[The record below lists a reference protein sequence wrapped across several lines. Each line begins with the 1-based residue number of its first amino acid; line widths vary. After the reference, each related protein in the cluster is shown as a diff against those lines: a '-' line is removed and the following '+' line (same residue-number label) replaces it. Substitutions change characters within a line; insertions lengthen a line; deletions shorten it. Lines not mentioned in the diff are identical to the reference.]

1 MRSDKKGGLFFLSA
15 SPHRRALRRGGEVGI
30 REAAP
35 SQLSITPG
43 QAKAK
48 VFEHWGQLD
57 ALAKRRFPKDENL
70 AHEALLYVLKNLE
83 ADDWRQVCTWRGSG
97 HFLPFMTTLASRLL
111 TDFTRTKFGHL
122 RKPVWL
128 AEKSDPLWD
137 LAYRLLIVENY
148 TRHEVIERLSLGE
161 PQRERWF
168 IEEVV
173 TTIRRRCPREPQ
185 YREPSTEAGAEQAD
199 VELSPE
205 EQLRIQ
211 EKEVLEALS
220 AYLQGDAPSIT
231 PRVSE
236 LLARLKGYLH
246 LSEEDRLLLKLRY
259 QEGLKMAAIVQLLN
273 LQGDPY
279 KRLNKLI
286 AQLRQACQEVGL
298 LSNEMRS

>member
-1 MRSDKKGGLFFLSA
+1 MQ
-15 SPHRRALRRGGEVGI
+15 ETT
-30 REAAP
+30 P
-35 SQLSITPG
+35 SESSITPE

-48 VFEHWGQLD
+48 VLEHWDHLNG
-57 ALAKRRFPKDENL
+57 LAKRRFPKDENL
-70 AHEALLYVLKNLE
+70 AHEALLWVLKNLE
-83 ADDWRQVCTWRGSG
+83 ADHWRRVCRWRGSG
-97 HFLPFMTTLASRLL
+97 HFLPFITTLASRLL

-128 AEKSDPLWD
+128 AEKGDPLWD
-137 LAYRLLIVENY
+137 TAYRLLMVENY
-148 TRHEVIERLSLGE
+148 ARHEVIERLSLSE

-173 TTIRRRCPREPQ
+173 TTIRTRCPREPQ
-185 YREPSTEAGAEQAD
+185 YREQSTEAGAEQAD

-211 EKEVLEALS
+211 DKEVLEVIS
-220 AYLQGDAPSIT
+220 AYLQGDNPSIT
-231 PRVSE
+231 PRISE
-236 LLARLKGYLH
+236 LLARLRKCLH

-259 QEGLKMAAIVQLLN
+259 QEGLKMAAIVKLLN

-286 AQLRQACQEVGL
+286 AQLRKACQKVGL
-298 LSNEMRS
+298 LSNEIPL

>member
-1 MRSDKKGGLFFLSA
+1 MR
-15 SPHRRALRRGGEVGI
+15 ET
-30 REAAP
+30 AP
-35 SQLSITPG
+35 SELSITPE

-48 VFEHWGQLD
+48 VFEHWGHLD

-70 AHEALLYVLKNLE
+70 AHEALLYVLRNLE
-83 ADDWRQVCTWRGSG
+83 ADHWRRVCTWRGSG
-97 HFLPFMTTLASRLL
+97 QFLPFMTMLASRLL
-111 TDFTRTKFGHL
+111 TDFTRTRFGHL
-122 RKPVWL
+122 RKPIWL
-128 AEKSDPLWD
+128 AEKGDPLWD
-137 LAYRLLIVENY
+137 LAYRLLIVESY

-185 YREPSTEAGAEQAD
+185 YKESLTEAGAEQAD
-199 VELSPE
+199 EELGPE

-220 AYLQGDAPSIT
+220 AYLQGDHPSIT
-231 PRVSE
+231 SQVSE
-236 LLARLKGYLH
+236 LLARLRGCLH
-246 LSEEDRLLLKLRY
+246 LTEEDRLLLKLRY

-279 KRLNKLI
+279 KRLNRVI
-286 AQLRQACQEVGL
+286 VQLREACQEVGL
-298 LSNEMRS
+298 FSNEIPS

>member
-1 MRSDKKGGLFFLSA
+1 MQGT
-15 SPHRRALRRGGEVGI
+15 
-30 REAAP
+30 AP
-35 SQLSITPG
+35 SESSIAPK

-48 VFEHWGQLD
+48 VFEHWDHLD

-83 ADDWRQVCTWRGSG
+83 ADDWRRVCTWRGVGS
-97 HFLPFMTTLASRLL
+97 FLPFMTTLASRLL
-111 TDFTRTKFGHL
+111 TDFTRTRFGHL
-122 RKPVWL
+122 RKPAWL
-128 AEKSDPLWD
+128 TEKSDPLWD

-185 YREPSTEAGAEQAD
+185 YREQLTEAGAEQAD
-199 VELSPE
+199 EELSPE
-205 EQLRIQ
+205 GQLRIKD
-211 EKEVLEALS
+211 KEMLEALS
-220 AYLQGDAPSIT
+220 AYLQGDTPSIT

-236 LLARLKGYLH
+236 LLARLKGCLH

-259 QEGLKMAAIVQLLN
+259 QEGLKMAAIVKLLN

-286 AQLRQACQEVGL
+286 VQLRKACQEVGL

>member
-1 MRSDKKGGLFFLSA
+1 MQGT
-15 SPHRRALRRGGEVGI
+15 
-30 REAAP
+30 AP
-35 SQLSITPG
+35 SESSITPE

-48 VFEHWGQLD
+48 VVEHWYHLD

-70 AHEALLYVLKNLE
+70 AHEALLYVLKSLE
-83 ADDWRQVCTWRGSG
+83 ADDWRRVCTWRGVGS
-97 HFLPFMTTLASRLL
+97 FLPFMATLASRLL

-122 RKPVWL
+122 RKPAWL
-128 AEKSDPLWD
+128 TEKSDPLWD

-148 TRHEVIERLSLGE
+148 TRHEVIERLLLGE

-185 YREPSTEAGAEQAD
+185 YREQLTEAGAEQAD

-220 AYLQGDAPSIT
+220 AYLQGDHPSIT

-236 LLARLKGYLH
+236 LLARLRGCLH
-246 LSEEDRLLLKLRY
+246 LTEEDRLLLKLRY

-298 LSNEMRS
+298 LSHEMRS